1 MKALSGLDGIESGV
15 NPTEATLVADR
26 SSSGAVY
33 GSLAIGADST
43 GVPLYATNTNATSL
57 VVFVGL
63 RRWRIAVDK

>member
-1 MKALSGLDGIESGV
+1 
-15 NPTEATLVADR
+15 VADR